1 MILYIVGVFSAYA
14 TRLWGHTIHFHF
26 KLQGARY
33 LQGHIFLY
41 NFCNCKVL
49 QGCNI
54 YGMVR
59 LFVDKEE

>member
-1 MILYIVGVFSAYA
+1 MRTLRGDGGTQFISNLICKV
-14 TRLWGHTIHFHF
+14 
-26 KLQGARY
+26 QGICKVIY
-33 LQGHIFLY
+33 FCIIFG
-41 NFCNCKVL
+41 NCKVL